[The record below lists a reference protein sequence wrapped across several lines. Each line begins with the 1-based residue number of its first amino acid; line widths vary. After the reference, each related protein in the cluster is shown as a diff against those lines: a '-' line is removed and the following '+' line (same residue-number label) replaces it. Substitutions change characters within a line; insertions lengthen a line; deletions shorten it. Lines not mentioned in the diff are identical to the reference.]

1 MIIHLEN
8 QKQTTEKIRN
18 LASGPHT
25 RSTQKSIALLHLQ
38 NSQFKNLI
46 EKSNINVKVG
56 IKLKEM
62 FKIFMKTTIKLY

>member
-8 QKQTTEKIRN
+8 QRQSTEKKRN
-18 LASGPHT
+18 FGKWTTT
-25 RSTQKSIALLHLQ
+25 RSTQKSIAHLHLQ